1 MAIDLNMLADIHDS
15 FADFWDVLEHTSIQ
29 EWAKA
34 YLTLTQPNKI
44 DLIALYLAGATRTSP
59 NQEDAW
65 AEAERILKVS
75 ENPDEEDD
83 ILG

>member
-15 FADFWDVLEHTSIQ
+15 FADFWEVLENTSIQ

-34 YLTLTQPNKI
+34 YLALTQPNKI
-44 DLIALYLAGATRTSP
+44 DLIALYLAGATRTLS

-65 AEAERILKVS
+65 AEAERLLKLS
-75 ENPDEEDD
+75 ENPDEEDSM
-83 ILG
+83 LR